1 MDIKNVLDYINRTNK
16 DMTKEQ
22 LVYELNNPI
31 YSAKSLILI
40 MENSISKNFP
50 A

>member
-22 LVYELNNPI
+22 LIYELNNPI

-40 MENSISKNFP
+40 IENSMSKNFR
-50 A
+50 

>member
-22 LVYELNNPI
+22 LIYELNNPI

-40 MENSISKNFP
+40 MENSIYKNFTS
-50 A
+50 

>member
-22 LVYELNNPI
+22 LIYELNNPI

-40 MENSISKNFP
+40 MENSISKNFR
-50 A
+50 